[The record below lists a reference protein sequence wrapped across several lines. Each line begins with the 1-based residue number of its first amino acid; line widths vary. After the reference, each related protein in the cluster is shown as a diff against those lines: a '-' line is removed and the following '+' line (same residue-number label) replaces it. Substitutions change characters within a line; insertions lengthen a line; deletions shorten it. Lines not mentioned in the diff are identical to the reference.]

1 LSWKVNTDMEESV
14 LFVDDEQNI
23 LSAIVRAFADEDFRV
38 LTAASAEDALQFIRD
53 EEVAVLVADN
63 MMPGIRGIDLLET
76 VKRVS
81 PDTVKIMMTGYADLP
96 TAIEAINIGEVFR
109 FVVKPWQNDDLVK
122 VVADAL
128 GRYRIIKSLR
138 RGDEAVIHSIAQTIE
153 LKDSLTRGHC
163 DRVSRYAL
171 LIAEELH
178 LSEEAKREIRNGGW
192 LHDCGKIGVPESLLN
207 FAGQLNSRE
216 FATIREHPL
225 WGAQVAR
232 EAQLSEG
239 IINIIL
245 HHHERYD
252 GQGYPNGL
260 RGRDIPLEAR
270 IVAVADVFDT
280 LTSDRPYHKAHDRR
294 TAFAIMS
301 GLKGT
306 QLDPELVTILHDS
319 LVGAKGAEN

>member
-1 LSWKVNTDMEESV
+1 
-14 LFVDDEQNI
+14 
-23 LSAIVRAFADEDFRV
+23 VRAFADEDFRV
-38 LTAASAEDALQFIRD
+38 LTAASAEEALQIVMD

-63 MMPGIRGIDLLET
+63 LMPGTRGIDLLET

-109 FVVKPWQNDDLVK
+109 FVVKPWQNDDLIK
-122 VVADAL
+122 LVADAL
-128 GRYRIIKSLR
+128 GRYRIVKSLR

-153 LKDSLTRGHC
+153 LKDPCTRGHC
-163 DRVSRYAL
+163 NRVAQYAL
-171 LIAEELH
+171 QIAEELH
-178 LSEEAKREIRNGGW
+178 LSEQAKREIRHGGW
-192 LHDCGKIGVPESLLN
+192 LHDCGKIGVPESVLN
-207 FAGQLNSRE
+207 FAGHLNSRE

-232 EAQLSEG
+232 EAQLSQG

-270 IVAVADVFDT
+270 IVAVADVYDT
-280 LTSDRPYHKAHDRR
+280 LTSDRPYQKAHDWRS
-294 TAFAIMS
+294 AFAIIS
-301 GLKGT
+301 ELSGT
-306 QLDPELVTILHDS
+306 QLDPELVTILS
-319 LVGAKGAEN
+319 GIIFGAMGAEH

>member
-1 LSWKVNTDMEESV
+1 MSWKVNTDMEESV

-38 LTAASAEDALQFIRD
+38 LTAASAEDALRFIRD

-63 MMPGIRGIDLLET
+63 LMPGTRGIDLLET
-76 VKRVS
+76 VKRIS
-81 PDTVKIMMTGYADLP
+81 PDTVKIMMSGYADLP

-109 FVVKPWQNDDLVK
+109 FVVKPWHNDDLLK

-128 GRYRIIKSLR
+128 GRYRIVKSLR

-153 LKDSLTRGHC
+153 LKDPRTRGHC
-163 DRVSRYAL
+163 ARVARYAL

-178 LSEEAKREIRNGGW
+178 LSEQAKREIRHGGW
-192 LHDCGKIGVPESLLN
+192 LHDCGKIGVPESVLN

-216 FATIREHPL
+216 FATIREHPV

-232 EAQLSEG
+232 EAQLSQG

-252 GQGYPNGL
+252 GQGYPDGL
-260 RGRDIPLEAR
+260 SGRDIPLEAR

-280 LTSDRPYHKAHDRR
+280 LTSDRPYQKAHDRR
-294 TAFAIMS
+294 TAFAIIAEL
-301 GLKGT
+301 GGT
-306 QLDPELVTILHDS
+306 QLDPELVTILHDI
-319 LVGAKGAEN
+319 LLGAMGAEN